1 VGEPLR
7 CINPDALATPE
18 TYSHVVTASPG
29 TLVFVA
35 GQVAEDADGNLVGP
49 GDLSVQAHKAFENV
63 GHALAAAGARP
74 EDVAK
79 LTIYVPGHRPEFI
92 PVIETARRATFG
104 DHKPADALIG
114 VVTLA
119 EPGRLIEVEAFAVVS
134 APARSGGS
142 GSR

>member
-1 VGEPLR
+1 VPEPLR
-7 CINPDALATPE
+7 CINPDTLATPE
-18 TYSHVVTASPG
+18 PTRTSSASPG

-35 GQVAEDADGNLVGP
+35 GQVAEV
-49 GDLSVQAHKAFENV
+49 
-63 GHALAAAGARP
+63 
-74 EDVAK
+74 
-79 LTIYVPGHRPEFI
+79 
-92 PVIETARRATFG
+92 ARRAIFG

-114 VVTLA
+114 VETLA